1 MRKSTK
7 SVKADQ
13 CDWCKTEL
21 ILDGKESDTY
31 VVNAEHKIFCKIHTP
46 GEEPEKDC
54 MRDYVEDDKNKAP
67 IIPLPNTI
75 YKSNFYS

>member
-7 SVKADQ
+7 SVMAYQ
-13 CDWCKTEL
+13 CDWCSNTTE
-21 ILDGKESDTY
+21 SF
-31 VVNAEHKIFCKIHTP
+31 VVNGEHKHFCLYQTP
-46 GEEPEKDC
+46 GHPPIKDC
-54 MRDYVEDDKNKAP
+54 MQEYLDDLKKNP